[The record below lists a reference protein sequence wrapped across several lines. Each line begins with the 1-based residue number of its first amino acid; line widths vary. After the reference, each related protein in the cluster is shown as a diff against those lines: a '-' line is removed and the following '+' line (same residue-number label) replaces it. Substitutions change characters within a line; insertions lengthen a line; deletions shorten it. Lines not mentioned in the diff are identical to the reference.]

1 MRKFSHLTGYQVYSR
16 NYGHKNVK
24 SGSSSFVFSVDDSKV
39 SLTVWV
45 KYLGVSE
52 RSYLVLSENSID
64 C

>member
-1 MRKFSHLTGYQVYSR
+1 MRKLGHLSGCHVYSR

-24 SGSSSFVFSVDDSKV
+24 RGSSSLVFSVDDSKV
-39 SLTVWV
+39 SLIVWA

-52 RSYLVLSENSID
+52 RSYLVLSENSMN

>member
-1 MRKFSHLTGYQVYSR
+1 MRKLGHLSGCRDYFR

-24 SGSSSFVFSVDDSKV
+24 SASSSFVFSVDDSKV
-39 SLTVWV
+39 SFTVRA
-45 KYLGVSE
+45 KYLGASE